1 MDVTDVVVGAGSG
14 MGAAI
19 ARVLARPGR
28 RFVLAD
34 RDEASAAAVAASL
47 PSDVEVEAMACD
59 ITDGAAVAS
68 LVERT
73 GALGNL
79 VVTAGLSPS
88 MAEGRRIYAVNLV
101 ATDAL
106 VSAFEPALQPGSV
119 GIVLASMSA
128 YQVPPDEA
136 IDAILG
142 EPASPELLDR
152 LDAVGL
158 ADDPALAYV
167 LSKRGVIQL
176 VERHA
181 RRWGASGAR
190 LVSVSPG
197 IIDTPMGRLED
208 ANQPMMA
215 QLVADS
221 PLAREGRPEEVAAV
235 VAFLVSDAASFITG
249 TDIRVDGGAVAS
261 FRHPAP
267 G

>member
-1 MDVTDVVVGAGSG
+1 MSFTDVVVGAGSG
-14 MGAAI
+14 MGAAV
-19 ARVLARPGR
+19 ARALVGRGR
-28 RFVLAD
+28 RLLLAD
-34 RDEASAAAVAASL
+34 RDEGAVAAVAKELAGE
-47 PSDVEVEAMACD
+47 VEVVACD
-59 ITDGAAVAS
+59 ITDAGSVAA

-73 GALGNL
+73 GSLGSL

-106 VSAFEPALQPGSV
+106 VRAFEPTLQAGSV
-119 GIVLASMSA
+119 GVVFSSMSA
-128 YQVPPDEA
+128 YQVPADPDV
-136 IDAILG
+136 DAILA
-142 EPASPELLDR
+142 EPTSPELMAK
-152 LDAVGL
+152 LDAIGL
-158 ADDPALAYV
+158 ADDSALAYV
-167 LSKRGVIQL
+167 LSKRGVQLL

-181 RRWGASGAR
+181 KRWGAAGAR

-215 QLVADS
+215 TLVAAS
-221 PLAREGRPEEVAAV
+221 ALAREGRPEELAAV

-249 TDIRVDGGAVAS
+249 TDIRADGGAVSS